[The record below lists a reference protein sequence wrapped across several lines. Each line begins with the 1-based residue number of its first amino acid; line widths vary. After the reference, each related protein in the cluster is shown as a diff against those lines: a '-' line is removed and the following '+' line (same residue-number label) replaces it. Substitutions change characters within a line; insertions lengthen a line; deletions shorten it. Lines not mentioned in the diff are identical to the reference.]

1 MKQPLLCERC
11 GVNPVGHKRRTT
23 CYGCVPR
30 HGDVVKICE
39 YCGLKPVAY
48 ATRGTCFDCV
58 PRKRAIMAM
67 CEQCGRNPIAYQNR
81 KTCFGCVPRKR
92 KATLRCK
99 RCDSEVD
106 YFRAGLCRRC
116 HRLAPVRGSCRDC
129 LAWGVSRRHNWR
141 CEACVGWRKRFP
153 SLEQC
158 PSCRRR
164 MPVNERGFCRLC
176 CRQAHL
182 VRPAHQS
189 IDVALAN
196 ASGQQLFFADM
207 ARNHEAVEV
216 RASQSARAPGWPYRF
231 PVAHRQLTFFDVPPD
246 LVVRLE
252 HMPEQRAPA
261 LVAALDLAV
270 EGHGVSHGWSNGR
283 RAAARRSIRI
293 LLSVQDTPGARI
305 RTSEVALLQP
315 LRLHAMTLVLD
326 VLRTS
331 DMLDDDRESELE
343 TWFGEHMIDVNE
355 QIRSEVAEWFHALR
369 DGSPTT
375 PRTRPRH
382 IGTVRHRVSAVRPAL
397 VQWSN
402 AGHTSLREITRDDV
416 IGALPSDPVRQRQ
429 MADSLRSLFRFL
441 RGRKI
446 VFANPS
452 AHVRAVPVQPNYALP
467 MDLRVLREALKSD
480 QPVRAAM
487 ATIVAFH
494 ALRTSEIQNLKTTDL
509 RDGRLLIRTRSI
521 VIAQPVRKSIAA
533 WLDERTRRWPQT
545 LNPHL
550 FINKHTALRLGC
562 VSSNWISQAN
572 RIPVQAIREDRILHE
587 ALANRGD
594 VRLLGDLFG
603 LTTGGAERYAHTIDQ
618 GEHLTS

>member
-1 MKQPLLCERC
+1 
-11 GVNPVGHKRRTT
+11 
-23 CYGCVPR
+23 
-30 HGDVVKICE
+30 
-39 YCGLKPVAY
+39 
-48 ATRGTCFDCV
+48 
-58 PRKRAIMAM
+58 
-67 CEQCGRNPIAYQNR
+67 
-81 KTCFGCVPRKR
+81 
-92 KATLRCK
+92 
-99 RCDSEVD
+99 
-106 YFRAGLCRRC
+106 
-116 HRLAPVRGSCRDC
+116 
-129 LAWGVSRRHNWR
+129 
-141 CEACVGWRKRFP
+141 
-153 SLEQC
+153 
-158 PSCRRR
+158 
-164 MPVNERGFCRLC
+164 
-176 CRQAHL
+176 
-182 VRPAHQS
+182 
-189 IDVALAN
+189 
-196 ASGQQLFFADM
+196 
-207 ARNHEAVEV
+207 
-216 RASQSARAPGWPYRF
+216 
-231 PVAHRQLTFFDVPPD
+231 
-246 LVVRLE
+246 
-252 HMPEQRAPA
+252 
-261 LVAALDLAV
+261 
-270 EGHGVSHGWSNGR
+270 
-283 RAAARRSIRI
+283 
-293 LLSVQDTPGARI
+293 
-305 RTSEVALLQP
+305 
-315 LRLHAMTLVLD
+315 
-326 VLRTS
+326 
-331 DMLDDDRESELE
+331 
-343 TWFGEHMIDVNE
+343 
-355 QIRSEVAEWFHALR
+355 LR

-416 IGALPSDPVRQRQ
+416 IGALPPDPIRQRQ

-452 AHVRAVPVQPNYALP
+452 AHVRAVPAQLNYALP

-521 VIAQPVRKSIAA
+521 VMAQPVRKSIAA